1 MMNYFLIYLAAV
13 NVLAFCMFVQDKR
26 KARNRQWRISEGTL
40 LFLAVI
46 GGSAGAWVA
55 MSSFRH
61 KTRKAKFAV
70 GIPVILAV
78 QVLAIAAFY
87 LI

>member
-1 MMNYFLIYLAAV
+1 MMDYFLIYLAAV
-13 NVLAFCMFVQDKR
+13 NVLAFSLFVQDKW

-46 GGSAGAWVA
+46 GGSVGALAA
-55 MSSFRH
+55 MSIFRH
-61 KTRKAKFAV
+61 KTRKAKFAI
-70 GIPVILAV
+70 GIPVILVV
-78 QVLAIAAFY
+78 QILAIAALY